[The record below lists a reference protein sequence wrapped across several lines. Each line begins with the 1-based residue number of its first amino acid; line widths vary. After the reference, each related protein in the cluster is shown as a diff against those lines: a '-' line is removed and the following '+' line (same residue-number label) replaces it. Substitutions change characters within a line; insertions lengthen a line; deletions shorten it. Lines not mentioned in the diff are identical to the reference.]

1 MILFVFST
9 EVPSDSRRRLIRIL
23 RTETDTLIHGDVIFR
38 AQIRKYS
45 ESRKRESKY
54 RITDKMPV
62 RVVQSEV
69 TPPLPVNSKQV
80 RKSQ

>member
-1 MILFVFST
+1 MILFVFLT
-9 EVPSDSRRRLIRIL
+9 EVPSDPRRRLIRIL

-45 ESRKRESKY
+45 ESRKRERN
-54 RITDKMPV
+54 RITDEMPV

-80 RKSQ
+80 RKSP

>member
-1 MILFVFST
+1 MFVFLT

-23 RTETDTLIHGDVIFR
+23 RNGCDTLFHGDVIFR

-45 ESRKRESKY
+45 ESRKRERN
-54 RITDKMPV
+54 RITDEMPV

-80 RKSQ
+80 RTLP